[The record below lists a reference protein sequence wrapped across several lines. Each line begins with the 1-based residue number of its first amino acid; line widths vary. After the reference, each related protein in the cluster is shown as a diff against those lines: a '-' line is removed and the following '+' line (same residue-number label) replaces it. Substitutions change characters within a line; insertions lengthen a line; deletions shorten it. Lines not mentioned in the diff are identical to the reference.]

1 MSEKRRISTK
11 QSSSRATTTS
21 SSSSGTSAFSSKAMG
36 SADSPIDTALKASK
50 MDVGASKRSPKSSSS
65 SKKSSSS
72 SRSPSDEGDREEEED
87 LEIRCVDVFR
97 SMLADII
104 WLFKIVLL
112 FTTITFCGGFF
123 EKIFEWFLACVLGVQ
138 EFPCRSDVSP
148 FTMRYVLDDDVYSE
162 SLFAVDY
169 GHFVFS
175 VRFLGVL
182 TVIAIFLSPIIFPGF
197 YLYFFPWLKHLNC
210 CRRCRQ
216 RVIKH
221 KRGRQ

>member
-1 MSEKRRISTK
+1 MSDKRRISTK

-50 MDVGASKRSPKSSSS
+50 MYGGASKRPPKSSSS

-72 SRSPSDEGDREEEED
+72 SLSPSDEGDREEEED

-148 FTMRYVLDDDVYSE
+148 FTM
-162 SLFAVDY
+162 
-169 GHFVFS
+169 
-175 VRFLGVL
+175 
-182 TVIAIFLSPIIFPGF
+182 
-197 YLYFFPWLKHLNC
+197 
-210 CRRCRQ
+210 
-216 RVIKH
+216 
-221 KRGRQ
+221 